1 MAEEASKERLT
12 KEELKMLVQIL
23 NQPRQMDLQ
32 TSAVLIELS
41 NKISRMIGGVDKKAI
56 TC

>member
-1 MAEEASKERLT
+1 MADEKKVEV
-12 KEELKMLVQIL
+12 KEELTKDELKTLVQIL

-41 NKISRMIGGVDKKAI
+41 NKLSRMIGGELTK
-56 TC
+56 

>member
-1 MAEEASKERLT
+1 MEKEVKKEELT
-12 KEELKMLVQIL
+12 KEELKTLIQVL

-41 NKISRMIGGVDKKAI
+41 NKLSRLIDGK
-56 TC
+56 

>member
-1 MAEEASKERLT
+1 MEKDEKKEELT

-41 NKISRMIGGVDKKAI
+41 NKLSRLIDGK
-56 TC
+56 